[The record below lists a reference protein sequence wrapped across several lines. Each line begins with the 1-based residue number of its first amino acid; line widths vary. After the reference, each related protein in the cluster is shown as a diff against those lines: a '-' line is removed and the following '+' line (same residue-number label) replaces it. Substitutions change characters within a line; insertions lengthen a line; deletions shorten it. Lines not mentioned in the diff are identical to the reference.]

1 MNRKLCSLLWARI
14 IGLLLGAL
22 ATAHAPLS
30 FGGESASNPALAV
43 PRVRQLAP
51 GVMTTIDTAQHRQ
64 LSETVARHD
73 IIELL
78 AVDPNFDWAKDV
90 PFQHDIWCLEFK
102 FKPVRMIRVDIPQ
115 PSGQM
120 RQKLIWYMVY
130 CVTNPGKVMHPV
142 QDAEL
147 PYPTSDQPKLYQ
159 VKLVDEPVRF
169 VPNFLLEGYRSAK
182 EGEGP
187 VLAYR
192 DRVIPL
198 AVAAIQQRE
207 APPQRL
213 LNTAEICQE
222 IPVGK
227 SLWGVA
233 TWDGVTPEAA
243 IDPWIDRFA
252 IYVKGLTNAY
262 RWTDDPAVY
271 QQSGQ
276 LGAGRRLVQKTLKI
290 NFWRPGDEYYEHEGE
305 IRYGAPD
312 HYVAPAAPERVFYE
326 WVYR

>member
-1 MNRKLCSLLWARI
+1 MNFMLRCTFSLAM
-14 IGLLLGAL
+14 IGLLIAGPAASSEGAEP
-22 ATAHAPLS
+22 AAP
-30 FGGESASNPALAV
+30 APAV
-43 PRVRQLAP
+43 PRYRKLAP
-51 GVMTTIDTAQHRQ
+51 GVMTRIDTSQFRQ
-64 LSETVARHD
+64 FAETVARHD

-130 CVTNPGKVMHPV
+130 CVTNTGKMMHPV
-142 QDAEL
+142 QDLDL
-147 PYPTSDQPKLYQ
+147 PYQTSDQPKLYE
-159 VKLVDEPVRF
+159 VKFVDQPVRF

-207 APPQRL
+207 DPARRL

-222 IPVGK
+222 IAVGQT
-227 SLWGVA
+227 LWGVV

-243 IDPWIDRFA
+243 IDPWIDRFS

-271 QQSGQ
+271 RQSGR
-276 LGAGRRLVQKTLKI
+276 LGAGRRLVQKTLKL
-290 NFWRPGDEYYEHEGE
+290 NFWRPGDEYYEHEDE

-312 HYVAPAAPERVFYE
+312 RYVAPTEPDRVFYE